1 MERKLTILEEE
12 LDQLKVTSPSMYN
25 PVVLSGRFSGHSIHI
40 GSTETDT
47 ETWVLSTWCLGEIR
61 DPTQGVNM

>member
-12 LDQLKVTSPSMYN
+12 LDQLKVTSQCTIQ
-25 PVVLSGRFSGHSIHI
+25 LSYLAGLLVIQYILGQLKH
-40 GSTETDT
+40 T

-61 DPTQGVNM
+61 YPTQGVNM